1 MCLEDRTSSTPVPP
15 LTRTAERDVSPS
27 VLCPAQRQFGVDGR
41 GGYGRQMQRAME
53 TAVSRGLMSP
63 VDFHRRKADM
73 MEMLSSGVDDGATRT
88 PSKPPSRSRACLGL
102 SRSPMLGV
110 LARSPLS
117 PVSRCGE
124 DAV

>member
-1 MCLEDRTSSTPVPP
+1 MD
-15 LTRTAERDVSPS
+15 A
-27 VLCPAQRQFGVDGR
+27 R

-63 VDFHRRKADM
+63 VDFHCRKADM

-88 PSKPPSRSRACLGL
+88 PSEPSSRSRACLGF
-102 SRSPMLGV
+102 SRSQMLGV